1 MLNMSI
7 ILFRYKQFASKI
19 YNAISMYYFLC
30 KLITDLQNSIHFITG
45 LLLYKLKLTAVR
57 LKKGTAQWFRLANSA
72 RTFINLSWYERKS
85 YAQKFGS
92 VRQKKNR
99 RFGSV
104 RVRQKIPG
112 SVVSYSHIMYPT
124 IPLWSQGNAIY
135 LYMIQLQI
143 FF

>member
-45 LLLYKLKLTAVR
+45 LLLHKLELTAAW

-72 RTFINLSWYERKS
+72 STFINLSSYERKS

-92 VRQKKNR
+92 GSAKNSWFG
-99 RFGSV
+99 RFLFSTDEG
-104 RVRQKIPG
+104 
-112 SVVSYSHIMYPT
+112 
-124 IPLWSQGNAIY
+124 
-135 LYMIQLQI
+135 
-143 FF
+143 